1 MNQPVSPRAVSL
13 ASCVAED
20 ALVGHQWEERPLVLP
35 RSYRGMPG
43 PGGRS
48 GWLGEQGSRGEYR
61 GLRGSHLKCKRR
73 KYLIKKRKERKHKN
87 TTVISKNTLK

>member
-1 MNQPVSPRAVSL
+1 MGGEALGL
-13 ASCVAED
+13 ARILCPSKGECQGQEAGV
-20 ALVGHQWEERPLVLP
+20 
-35 RSYRGMPG
+35 
-43 PGGRS
+43 